1 MSDIERP
8 GQKKHRIESLR
19 RSTDMPSD
27 RTKELNLK
35 FNVAA
40 LLCYVIG
47 LNLLAAPLWL
57 RTESKG
63 NSFLR
68 FHALQGLVLTGA
80 YVALAFAF
88 WLIGL
93 LGLIPFLG
101 FIGAIAHTLWW
112 FLNVIYVGAN
122 IFMMVAAMNEYR
134 VKLPFAGD
142 VAEQLLEQDQPP
154 AEEESPLR

>member
-1 MSDIERP
+1 
-8 GQKKHRIESLR
+8 
-19 RSTDMPSD
+19 MPSD

-40 LLCYVIG
+40 LLCYAVG
-47 LNLLAAPLWL
+47 LNLLTAPLWL

-68 FHALQGLVLTGA
+68 FHAFQGLVMTGA
-80 YVALAFAF
+80 YVAIAFVLF
-88 WLIGL
+88 LIGL
-93 LGLIPFLG
+93 LGYIPFLS
-101 FIGAIAHTLWW
+101 FIGWLAHTLWW
-112 FLNVIYVGAN
+112 FLNVIYIGAN

-134 VKLPFAGD
+134 VKIPYAGD

-154 AEEESPLR
+154 SE